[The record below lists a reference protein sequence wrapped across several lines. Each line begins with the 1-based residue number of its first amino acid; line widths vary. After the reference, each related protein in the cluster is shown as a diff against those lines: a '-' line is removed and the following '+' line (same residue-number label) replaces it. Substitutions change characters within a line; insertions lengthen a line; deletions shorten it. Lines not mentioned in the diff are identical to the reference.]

1 MAAVVLGVC
10 MAGFNALIVQIPG
23 DDSLFLCTK
32 PLSES
37 LKMLSTAT
45 LFLIYHN
52 KQTSESNTKLNQNP
66 GFVARHIKQ
75 HFGYNLCLLL
85 GY

>member
-32 PLSES
+32 PLSKS

-52 KQTSESNTKLNQNP
+52 KQTCKSA
-66 GFVARHIKQ
+66 GF
-75 HFGYNLCLLL
+75 
-85 GY
+85 